1 VQVHR
6 AGDEIRVLTR
16 RLDDI
21 TSRVQEVVEAIRDL
35 LLTAFFFDLLH
46 LDGEDWIDRPGA
58 ERRAALEAIA
68 PASLLILRVVTAD
81 PAEAKRF
88 LAGTLTCGHE
98 GGGVAD
104 RALRGRPPQG
114 PAEQPPRYPGGLALR
129 FAASC
134 ASGRTSA
141 PTRPA
146 HRHRPHDPRRRS
158 DVTRLRWPTAA
169 VTHG

>member
-1 VQVHR
+1 MQVHR

-88 LAGTLTCGHE
+88 LAGTLTCGHR
-98 GGGVAD
+98 GRVTYLLD
-104 RALRGRPPQG
+104 RAVEQVRELDAGR
-114 PAEQPPRYPGGLALR
+114 R
-129 FAASC
+129 
-134 ASGRTSA
+134 RTQ
-141 PTRPA
+141 R
-146 HRHRPHDPRRRS
+146 PRR
-158 DVTRLRWPTAA
+158 LPAA
-169 VTHG
+169 R